1 MPTTTPPVAV
11 PLPTATPHRGLYR
24 SATLRQ
30 LDRLDTAGV
39 EAYSTTRGLVDG
51 WLPED
56 QREQGGPFPL
66 SEKTAG
72 LSERTV
78 WPGVV
83 AESTAEAAT
92 VGTRLDEVEAEAL
105 AALEA
110 REPVITA
117 RRLVASLDQLGATT
131 ETARDAAAALVRVAD
146 EATRETGREAV
157 IVTTVET
164 LHRIDDEFTLT
175 ANAGRLYTLGGS
187 IVVTVGELPDG
198 VTGYVTGPLTVFRT
212 EITVSSTTAPDTNR
226 HVAVA
231 ERTVAP
237 AVEQVMH
244 GGQWHPAIK
253 VTEGGGASV

>member
-11 PLPTATPHRGLYR
+11 PLPTTTPHRGLYR

-39 EAYSTTRGLVDG
+39 ETYSTTRGLVDG
-51 WLPED
+51 WLPEA

-72 LSERTV
+72 VSERTV

-187 IVVTVGELPDG
+187 IVVTVDLPEG
-198 VTGYVTGPLTVFRT
+198 VAGYVVGPLTVFRT
-212 EITVSSTTAPDTNR
+212 EVAVSSTTAPDTNR